1 MKGMSIIELDKK
13 LIIAKLA
20 DKIKYSKNNN
30 KIVSTEFLN
39 IYKREIL
46 QKELNRV
53 KEKNY
58 LFFGGFEEAEYKV
71 LIIYP
76 DKFRD
81 EFMNYQTSI
90 VAQKA
95 INNIIKCIR
104 IKLPK
109 ELLNTYEHRDY
120 LSAVMKFGLVRERI
134 GDIIVHEDG
143 AYILVLKENAEY
155 LKNSLKELIRFRKS
169 EIVIIDINEI
179 QVKPIEFEDINI
191 LVNSSRLDNYISE
204 IAKISR
210 SKTDELLENEKIYLN
225 SKLEKRASKEIKEG
239 DIIVIRGRGKFL
251 INHFYGINK
260 KGKQIVQIKKYV

>member
-1 MKGMSIIELDKK
+1 MKGMRTIELDEK

-30 KIVSTEFLN
+30 KLVNTEFLN
-39 IYKREIL
+39 IHKREIL
-46 QKELNRV
+46 QKELNRL

-58 LFFGGFEEAEYKV
+58 LFFGGFEDSEYKV
-71 LIIYP
+71 LIMYP
-76 DKFRD
+76 DKFKE
-81 EFMNYQTSI
+81 EFIDYETSTI
-90 VAQKA
+90 AQKS
-95 INNIIKCIR
+95 INSIIKVIR

-109 ELLNTYEHRDY
+109 ELVGTYEHRDY

-169 EIVIIDINEI
+169 EIDTIDIGEI
-179 QVKPIEFEDINI
+179 KLKAIEFEDITI
-191 LVNSSRLDNYISE
+191 LINSNRLDNFVSE

-210 SKTDELLENEKIYLN
+210 SKTDELLDNEKVYLN
-225 SKLEKRASKEIKEG
+225 SKLETKASKEIKEG
-239 DIIVIRGRGKFL
+239 DIIVIRGKGKFKV
-251 INHFYGINK
+251 NKFQGINK
-260 KGKQIVQIKKYV
+260 KGKQIVEIKKYV